1 MNNRIKEIRN
11 DLKLSRIA
19 FGKRLGV
26 SGDVI
31 NNLERGRVEPKDP
44 IIKLICSEY
53 SVNEEWLRTGKGS
66 MFIEPDTFSLDDY
79 VKQHGGS
86 DVDLQIVK
94 AYFELPPEVRTL
106 LIERFKNVLA
116 APAAAED
123 MSVEKAEDLY
133 KKNVLSSVQNTDFIA
148 SNTIGDNV
156 KEERKTANEG

>member
-133 KKNVLSSVQNTDFIA
+133 KKNVLSSVQNTDFTA